1 MSPDLLASC
10 LRVDN
15 CARRM
20 GNPLSILD
28 QTRCMPA
35 RIVCCSFLHT
45 LCYSWSDDDWIFVLA
60 NRCSVHIAKHIILS
74 HTSPHPRV
82 MAQFSVRPI
91 DYQLIHPFPLEITRM
106 ILYELP
112 LLDLIRCYF
121 LSPVWKTALD
131 GDNTL
136 RALMFRPSKEWKN
149 EKEAAHVAWV
159 KRQWKG
165 MYARVNENKRSQ
177 LASRYWAEIPVSSLL
192 SSSYYQRRRFYQS
205 KGSMDTD
212 GPLVYRGKV
221 DAELSD
227 LKLSR
232 KDGE

>member
-1 MSPDLLASC
+1 
-10 LRVDN
+10 
-15 CARRM
+15 
-20 GNPLSILD
+20 
-28 QTRCMPA
+28 
-35 RIVCCSFLHT
+35 
-45 LCYSWSDDDWIFVLA
+45 
-60 NRCSVHIAKHIILS
+60 
-74 HTSPHPRV
+74 
-82 MAQFSVRPI
+82 
-91 DYQLIHPFPLEITRM
+91 M

-149 EKEAAHVAWV
+149 EEDAAHAAWV
-159 KRQWKG
+159 KRQWKE
-165 MYARVNENKRSQ
+165 MYARVNEDKRSQ
-177 LASRYWAEIPVSSLL
+177 LASRYWAEIPVNSLL

-212 GPLVYRGKV
+212 GPFVYRGKV